1 MAKTR
6 LDRPFVGIPSFL
18 RSAIC
23 TDLDRL
29 DAAIAVMG
37 VPFDEGS
44 PYLAGSRMGPRALR
58 EHSLRF
64 GGGGSKGFSNP
75 ETAKQYLEYEMA
87 NGLIVDTG
95 DADILPTNVEKTF
108 ENVTRMTRAILDRG
122 AMPLVLGGDHAI
134 TYPVVRAFDT
144 PLHVVHFDAHTDYAP
159 FVHDLRF
166 TNQHPFRHITP
177 MKHVLSLT
185 QVGIRSL
192 RESEE
197 MVGGSKRDGNR
208 VVTMPEFRRLTP
220 EGLAKVVPANT
231 PCYVSI
237 DVDVLDIS
245 LVPGCVSAEPNGMT
259 YAELRDSLKA
269 IAERADVIGFDFV
282 EVNPQLDVGT
292 GVTSYLGVHTVIEFL
307 GHICDQPRWVAKRKK
322 RAAGQTAKR
331 RRS

>member
-1 MAKTR
+1 MPKTR

-18 RSAIC
+18 RSPVC
-23 TDLDRL
+23 LDLEQLR
-29 DAAIAVMG
+29 AAIAVMG

-64 GGGGSKGFSNP
+64 VGGGRKGFYNP
-75 ETAKQYLEYEMA
+75 ETARQYLEFEMA
-87 NGLIVDTG
+87 NGLIVDAG
-95 DADILPTNVEKTF
+95 DVDILPTNVEKTF
-108 ENVTRMTRAILDRG
+108 ENVTAMTRQILDRG
-122 AMPLVLGGDHAI
+122 AMPLVLGGDHSI
-134 TYPVVRAFDT
+134 TYPVVRAFET

-166 TNQHPFRHITP
+166 TNQHPFRHIAP

-197 MVGGSKRDGNR
+197 MVGDSQRDGNR
-208 VVTMPEFRRLTP
+208 VVTMPEFRGLTP
-220 EGLAKVVPANT
+220 AGLAQVVPADAA
-231 PCYVSI
+231 CYVSI

-245 LVPGCVSAEPNGMT
+245 LVPGCVSAEPNGMS
-259 YAELRDSLKA
+259 YAELRDSLKE
-269 IAERADVIGFDFV
+269 IAMHANVVGFDFV

-307 GHICDQPRWVAKRKK
+307 GHICDQPRWVAKRSGP
-322 RAAGQTAKR
+322 AMPQVAT
-331 RRS
+331 